1 MCIWFLGADLFRYK
15 GIINVCGF
23 PKKFVFQGVHMLFQG
38 DFTEDWKPNEVRE
51 SKFVFIGRNLD
62 KEELTAS
69 FLDCTANLALR
80 FAIGDK
86 VYARR
91 RGGPGLSAYDKG
103 VIIALWDEGNP
114 YRIRLDDGI
123 DCHCPEDVDMLIRPQ

>member
-1 MCIWFLGADLFRYK
+1 
-15 GIINVCGF
+15 VCGF

-38 DFTEDWKPNEVRE
+38 DFTEDWKPDEVRE

-80 FAIGDK
+80 YSIGDK

-91 RGGPGLSAYDKG
+91 RRGSDLSAYDKG

-114 YRIRLDDGI
+114 YRIRLDDGME
-123 DCHCPEDVDMLIRPQ
+123 CHCPEDVDMLIRSQ